1 MANSHQNTNSKYT
14 SSTGHT
20 NGCAQQNSVLM
31 ANVWERSPGE
41 EVWDDSWHGIQ
52 TVIWWHPDGNLVALA
67 LNCNRAKIF
76 DIAEGEIMQCIRRR
90 RMMLHFTQV
99 EISW

>member
-1 MANSHQNTNSKYT
+1 MANSNQNTNSKYK
-14 SSTGHT
+14 SFTGHT
-20 NGCAQQNSVLM
+20 NGCAQQNPVLM
-31 ANVWERSPGE
+31 ANVYERSPGE

-52 TVIWWHPDGNLVALA
+52 TVIWWHPD
-67 LNCNRAKIF
+67 
-76 DIAEGEIMQCIRRR
+76 AEGELIQCIRRR